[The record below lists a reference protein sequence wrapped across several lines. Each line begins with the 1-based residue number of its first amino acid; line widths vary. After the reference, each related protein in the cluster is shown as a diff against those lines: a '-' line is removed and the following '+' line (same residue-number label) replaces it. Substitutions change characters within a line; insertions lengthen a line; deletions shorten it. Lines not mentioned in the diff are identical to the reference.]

1 MAELGDLLSGL
12 SSTETKIEVEMLD
25 YDYVSNCN
33 DWKQVHA
40 ILTVLRSGNEGHYP
54 DVSKTT
60 QGNYLEVSDHTNL
73 SFELYVQLEHFV
85 EQRLI
90 ALLPEKEKKKYL
102 AMHHKTSP
110 SEVAAATA
118 DISKWLSDAS
128 QKDEHLMTR
137 EAREGRSNHSK
148 VPAVRGNSGTSDRH
162 IVGDT
167 ETKLGYIST
176 TESSD
181 ESFMSLL
188 SSNQRLKIEKLMV
201 ELKTAEMSDIQRQHK
216 SSESELILLLTN
228 SHGEFPK
235 FLLPIC

>member
-1 MAELGDLLSGL
+1 
-12 SSTETKIEVEMLD
+12 
-25 YDYVSNCN
+25 
-33 DWKQVHA
+33 
-40 ILTVLRSGNEGHYP
+40 
-54 DVSKTT
+54 
-60 QGNYLEVSDHTNL
+60 
-73 SFELYVQLEHFV
+73 LEHFV

-162 IVGDT
+162 IVGDA
-167 ETKLGYIST
+167 ETKLGNIST
-176 TESSD
+176 AESSD

-188 SSNQRLKIEKLMV
+188 SSNQRRKIEKLMV
-201 ELKTAEMSDIQRQHK
+201 ELNTAEMSYIQRQHK

-228 SHGEFPK
+228 SHGEVFLPAFF
-235 FLLPIC
+235 FLLRSREDQRKRKLSRFR

>member
-1 MAELGDLLSGL
+1 MIILIYLL
-12 SSTETKIEVEMLD
+12 
-25 YDYVSNCN
+25 
-33 DWKQVHA
+33 
-40 ILTVLRSGNEGHYP
+40 
-54 DVSKTT
+54 
-60 QGNYLEVSDHTNL
+60 NL
-73 SFELYVQLEHFV
+73 QLEHFV

-162 IVGDT
+162 IVGDA
-167 ETKLGYIST
+167 ETKLGYICT
-176 TESSD
+176 AESSD

-188 SSNQRLKIEKLMV
+188 SSNQRRKIEKLMV
-201 ELKTAEMSDIQRQHK
+201 ELNTAEMSDIQRQHK

-228 SHGEFPK
+228 SHGEVLLPAFY
-235 FLLPIC
+235 FLLRSREDQRKRKLSRFR